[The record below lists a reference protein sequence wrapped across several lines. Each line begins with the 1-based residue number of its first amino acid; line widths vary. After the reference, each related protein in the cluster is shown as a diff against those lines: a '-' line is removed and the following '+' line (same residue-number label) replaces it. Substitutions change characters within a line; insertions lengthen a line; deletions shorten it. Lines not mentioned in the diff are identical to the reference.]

1 MEAGCLMGR
10 PKRHTRTKSASSPEA
25 LAALLP
31 DELRSLGGP
40 YTPSDYLSLRGH
52 VVDWLEQDAPG
63 AGQELAT
70 AVMTAAG
77 LSVADYYRKALT

>member
-1 MEAGCLMGR
+1 MGR
-10 PKRHTRTKSASSPEA
+10 PKRRNSKRAALSPEA

-31 DELRSLGGP
+31 DELRSLEGLG
-40 YTPSDYLSLRGH
+40 TRSDYLSLRGH
-52 VVDWLEQDAPG
+52 VVDWLEQDAAG